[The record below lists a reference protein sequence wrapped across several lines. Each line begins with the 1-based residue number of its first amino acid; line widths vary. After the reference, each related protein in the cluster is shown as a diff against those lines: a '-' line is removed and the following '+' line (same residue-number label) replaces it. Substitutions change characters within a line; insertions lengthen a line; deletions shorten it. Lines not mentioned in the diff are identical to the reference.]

1 MARTEAAARVAAMC
15 DAALLVVECNDANR
29 EVVRQAGL
37 RLAEGGVRL
46 LGVVLNKRTYPI
58 PEKLYR
64 WI

>member
-1 MARTEAAARVAAMC
+1 MC
-15 DAALLVVECNDANR
+15 DAALLVVESDQANR

-37 RLAEGGVRL
+37 RLAESGVRL
-46 LGVVLNKRTYPI
+46 LGVILNKRTYPI